1 MCVPAHAA
9 FPQPYAPPLAQSQ
22 PTRPQTIATTL
33 QQHYARVQDPATY
46 AAGADFDSPH
56 HARIEAAV
64 ETLRCR
70 TSFSDIGPPELS
82 SPITVQ
88 EVAQAAS
95 TGLHNHRAPNPLD
108 QIPNELL
115 KYGGPGMYA
124 ALTAFFN
131 MQWELECKAQ
141 TPGVI
146 RSLHKRGDPTL
157 PNNYRPITLGSA
169 IDKLYNLVLNRRLTA
184 HLERTGGLHDAQNGF
199 RRDRSALDNLFMLS
213 STLQARKRQRL
224 PTYLFFLDIEKA
236 YDSVWRAGLM
246 WHTWEK
252 GIRGKMFRVLAAMCA
267 SPSSI
272 VSHDGCL
279 SPPFTPGMGWE
290 QGDTLATTMFNIHV
304 DCVLRDVW
312 AHHDGVP
319 LPPPPH
325 TTPAAAPHPPPDRAP
340 FNNLVAL
347 MYADEFLGLA
357 TTPEALQALITTVRA
372 TLTRWRIKASVSSNA
387 DSKTAAMA
395 IAAPVP
401 QASDS
406 LTWGATTLPWVDSY
420 KYLGVHIAADALF
433 DVHIADRLQKGIRA
447 ARALHGVTRMS
458 VR

>member
-1 MCVPAHAA
+1 MLAPAAAATRCAKQRLLNCIHQAVADSIGYARPRITTRPRQTPIPWTPDLQRLKLEKRLAAQHLAAARAQAGGGWASPHTQSNPAVQTALKQCRSIDRAFHQAVNRARQQARSTMETAVRQAAEAGDSKRCWARLRQLKNVPARSLPAA
-9 FPQPYAPPLAQSQ
+9 IRTPDGTVTADPQ
-22 PTRPQTIATTL
+22 RIATTL

-46 AAGADFDSPH
+46 AAGADFDSAR

-290 QGDTLATTMFNIHV
+290 QGDTYPCYH
-304 DCVLRDVW
+304 DVQ
-312 AHHDGVP
+312 
-319 LPPPPH
+319 PP
-325 TTPAAAPHPPPDRAP
+325 R
-340 FNNLVAL
+340 
-347 MYADEFLGLA
+347 
-357 TTPEALQALITTVRA
+357 
-372 TLTRWRIKASVSSNA
+372 
-387 DSKTAAMA
+387 
-395 IAAPVP
+395 
-401 QASDS
+401 
-406 LTWGATTLPWVDSY
+406 
-420 KYLGVHIAADALF
+420 
-433 DVHIADRLQKGIRA
+433 
-447 ARALHGVTRMS
+447 
-458 VR
+458 